1 MKYVIFFLITLFLLA
16 NFCWEGKPLWKHIA
30 PKVSSTFE
38 EVKDDSEKTL
48 EKTTDSIKKGL
59 DDTGKSIKEGAEKLK
74 ETVKDEPK
82 ADISEEDKEKL
93 NEIIIKNKDK
103 NKK

>member
-38 EVKDDSEKTL
+38 DVKDESGKTL
-48 EKTTDSIKKGL
+48 EEATGSIKKGL
-59 DDTGKSIKEGAEKLK
+59 DETGKSIKEGAEKLK